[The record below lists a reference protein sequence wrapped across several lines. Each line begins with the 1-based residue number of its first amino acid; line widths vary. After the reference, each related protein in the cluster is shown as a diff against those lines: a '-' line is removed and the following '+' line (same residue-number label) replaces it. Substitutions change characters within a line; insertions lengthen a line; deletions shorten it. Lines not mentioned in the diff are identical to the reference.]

1 MSEFNYKITY
11 TFSQCFPKIDRK
23 VIKIKKETVN
33 LAFESEPSE
42 YELLSKVKTWVNE
55 LQQNVMNDLDCK
67 IEFQEIIKSKRLK
80 VVKGIED
87 TDLSQF

>member
-23 VIKIKKETVN
+23 VIKIKTETVN

-55 LQQNVMNDLDCK
+55 LQQNVMNLRGLIMLMSFLYNSD
-67 IEFQEIIKSKRLK
+67 IN
-80 VVKGIED
+80 
-87 TDLSQF
+87 